1 MRVNDNDLD
10 SLIGIAKD
18 FRAEAIARTAFR
30 EIVRRIG
37 DGEPLSMQ
45 ARATIVASL
54 LGHVLDLQTGK
65 TRALSF
71 LFPFMPRNNGRAR
84 SDGNGEI
91 ARALEAT
98 VIADLREHGYK
109 DSESRPGSTLAP
121 LYEEAAKRLPGRSHD
136 DRTIEREAARLRKAA
151 SRGSMKTAIV
161 NARSF
166 TQARRSGA
174 IELFTRLLNLG
185 SPLQGEWPG

>member
-45 ARATIVASL
+45 ARATIVESL
-54 LGHVLDLQTGK
+54 VGHVLDPQTGK
-65 TRALSF
+65 TRALGF
-71 LFPFMPRNNGRAR
+71 LFPSMPRKSGRSR

-91 ARALEAT
+91 ARVLEVM
-98 VIADLREHGYK
+98 VIADLRERGYK
-109 DSESRPGSTLAP
+109 DSESRPGSPLAP
-121 LYEEAAKRLPGRSHD
+121 LYEEAARHLLGTSHD
-136 DRTIEREAARLRKAA
+136 ERIIEREAARLRKAA

-166 TQARRSGA
+166 TQAKRSGA
-174 IELFTRLLNLG
+174 IELFTRLMTLG